1 MKLQQRI
8 DLLVQLG
15 DHMRSGEPAWMEAKE
30 LASYRNGWFL
40 PEFVDRAAS
49 AVADNLLDRSELER
63 AALDLNI
70 PDERA
75 LPLTVGI
82 VMAGNIPM
90 VGFHDLL
97 CAWLSGHRQIIKT
110 STRDN
115 VLIPHLVDMMK
126 AWEPEVGDW
135 IESREQLKGCDAYIA
150 TGSNN
155 TARYFEKYFARF
167 PHIIRRNRTSIAILD
182 GTETGE
188 ELAALAD
195 DIQTYFGL
203 GCRNVTQVFVPENYD
218 FIPLVD
224 ALKRYGHLMDSH
236 KYKNNVDYN
245 LALHILNNKFYMS
258 SGEIILVEDASPF
271 SPIGQ
276 LNYQFYKTRQE
287 ALDGIDPEILQCLV
301 GKGALPFGQ
310 AQRPGLRDYA
320 DGVDTLAFLQGL

>member
-1 MKLQQRI
+1 MKLQQRV
-8 DLLVQLG
+8 DLLVRLG
-15 DHMRSGEPAWMEAKE
+15 DYISSDKPAWVEAKE

-49 AVADNLLDRSELER
+49 AIADNLLDRTELEK
-63 AALDLNI
+63 ACLDLAI
-70 PDERA
+70 PEERT
-75 LPLTVGI
+75 LPRTVGI

-90 VGFHDLL
+90 VGFHDML
-97 CAWLSGHRQIIKT
+97 CAWLSGHRQLIKT
-110 STRDN
+110 SSKDD
-115 VLIPHLVDMMK
+115 VLIPHLVDVLK
-126 AWEPEVGDW
+126 AWEPEVGNW
-135 IESREQLKGCDAYIA
+135 IGFREQLKGCDAYIA

-167 PHIIRRNRTSIAILD
+167 PHIIRKNRTSIAILD
-182 GTETGE
+182 GTETRE

-203 GCRNVTQVFVPENYD
+203 GCRNVTQVFVPEKYD
-218 FIPLVD
+218 FAPLVD

-245 LALHILNNKFYMS
+245 LALHILNNKYYMS

-276 LNYQFYKTRQE
+276 LNYQFYRTRQE
-287 ALDGIDPEILQCLV
+287 ALDRIEPETLQCLV
-301 GKGALPFGQ
+301 GKGGLTFGQ

>member
-8 DLLVQLG
+8 DLLVRLG
-15 DHMRSGEPAWMEAKE
+15 SYISSDELAWAEARE

-49 AVADNLLDRSELER
+49 AIADNLLDRDELER
-63 AALDLNI
+63 AVRDLAI
-70 PDERA
+70 PEERT
-75 LPLTVGI
+75 LPRTVGI

-97 CAWLSGHRQIIKT
+97 CAWLSGHRQLIKT
-110 STRDN
+110 SSRDD
-115 VLIPHLVDMMK
+115 VLIPHLVGVMK

-135 IESREQLKGCDAYIA
+135 IDFREQLKGCDAYIA

-167 PHIIRRNRTSIAILD
+167 PHIIRKNRTSIAILD
-182 GTETGE
+182 GSETRE
-188 ELAALAD
+188 DLVALAD

-203 GCRNVTQVFVPENYD
+203 GCRNVTQIFVPEKYD
-218 FIPLVD
+218 FAPLVD

-276 LNYQFYKTRQE
+276 LNYQFYKSREE
-287 ALDGIDPEILQCLV
+287 ALEKIDPETLQCLV
-301 GKGALPFGQ
+301 GKGSVPFGQ

>member
-1 MKLQQRI
+1 MKLQQRT
-8 DLLVQLG
+8 DLLVRLG
-15 DHMRSGEPAWMEAKE
+15 EYMKSDESAWKEARE

-40 PEFVDRAAS
+40 PEFVDRAA
-49 AVADNLLDRSELER
+49 AAIADNLLDRTELER
-63 AALDLNI
+63 AAHDLAI
-70 PDERA
+70 PEERT
-75 LPLTVGI
+75 LPRTVGI

-90 VGFHDLL
+90 VGFHDML
-97 CAWLSGHRQIIKT
+97 CAWLSGHRQLIKT
-110 STRDN
+110 SSKDD
-115 VLIPHLVDMMK
+115 VLIPHLVGVMK

-135 IESREQLKGCDAYIA
+135 IDFRDQLKGCDAYIA

-167 PHIIRRNRTSIAILD
+167 PHIIRRNRTSIAVLD
-182 GTETGE
+182 GTESPE
-188 ELAALAD
+188 DLAALAD

-203 GCRNVTQVFVPENYD
+203 GCRNVTKVFVPENYD
-218 FIPLVD
+218 FAPLVH

-258 SGEIILVEDASPF
+258 SGEIILVEDASAF

-276 LNYQFYKTRQE
+276 LNYHFYKDRE
-287 ALDGIDPEILQCLV
+287 EVMAAIDPDTLQCLV
-301 GKGALPFGQ
+301 GKGGLPFGQ